1 MEDSGPFCFLLYGTQ
16 APGKGHHTCII
27 LQDSWEGLVDCL
39 QMRKLRPRKYEHLIQ
54 GHVLGFGGGGL
65 NSGPTNCT
73 VHALGDFGSMEL
85 LVCGHLHAHV

>member
-1 MEDSGPFCFLLYGTQ
+1 MNISSKVMSL
-16 APGKGHHTCII
+16 
-27 LQDSWEGLVDCL
+27 GL
-39 QMRKLRPRKYEHLIQ
+39 
-54 GHVLGFGGGGL
+54 GGGGL